1 MSKFYEILIV
11 DDEVRLT
18 HCLQLVLSIE
28 GHSVKTASNGL
39 EAYNYIKATYEA
51 GGHLDLL
58 ITDICMPMMSGM
70 ELLEKLKPYPDKP
83 VILGITGYMDS
94 DTIMEFSN
102 KGISGFIAKPFT
114 TDELLSKI
122 AEIMPD

>member
-1 MSKFYEILIV
+1 MSKTYEILIV

-39 EAYNYIKATYEA
+39 EAYNLIKETYESGA
-51 GGHLDLL
+51 HFDLL

-70 ELLEKLKPYPDKP
+70 ELLEKLKSYPERP

-94 DTIMEFSN
+94 DTIMEFSS
-102 KGISGFIAKPFT
+102 KGIAGFIGKPFT
-114 TDELLSKI
+114 SDELLVKI
-122 AEIMPD
+122 SEIMPE